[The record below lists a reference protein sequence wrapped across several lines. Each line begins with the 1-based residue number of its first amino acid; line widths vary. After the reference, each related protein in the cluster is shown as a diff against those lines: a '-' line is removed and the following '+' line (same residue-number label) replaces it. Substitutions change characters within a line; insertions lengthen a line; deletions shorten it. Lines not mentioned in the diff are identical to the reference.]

1 MEACAELQA
10 LLAAPGAEVD
20 GGRPSPCALGAC
32 AQSGR
37 QLWLFPLCEVGT
49 WGSRAPPSARGRRA
63 GMRAQGMRAS
73 GWQEFAGER
82 AVLCA
87 GKNMSAIIKEVCD
100 GSSLANH
107 ECFALQHAD
116 SSNFYITEKNRN
128 EIKNGTILR
137 LTTSPPIPEIAEDY
151 EALIASFV
159 NKSAMDISILQRSLA
174 ILESMVLNSHDLYQ
188 KVAQEITIGQ
198 LIPHL
203 QGTDQEI
210 QTCTIAVINAL
221 FLKAPDERRQVDV
234 DNNVDI
240 LGCPLT
246 EMANILVQ
254 KQLRSIIL
262 THVILAQRAINNEMA
277 HQLYVLP
284 SAHLQPPGRQYDDQ
298 NGPPG
303 SVPLRFVLVYAVP
316 DVLCS
321 RLAPY
326 HLSLSS
332 TSGFFGGQLEI
343 RVSWTFLPELA
354 LNCYP
359 QISASLK
366 ETSYLN
372 FEELL
377 LMQRLNL
384 IIAAAAW
391 RNASPC
397 IPGIT
402 RNLASLIMSTLPW
415 TSPRLLLGCW
425 LLTTCCTSPN
435 ITKMR
440 IFSPHSTCDC
450 PQLAQWKKG
459 SLAFLHLVASLA

>member
-1 MEACAELQA
+1 
-10 LLAAPGAEVD
+10 
-20 GGRPSPCALGAC
+20 
-32 AQSGR
+32 
-37 QLWLFPLCEVGT
+37 
-49 WGSRAPPSARGRRA
+49 
-63 GMRAQGMRAS
+63 
-73 GWQEFAGER
+73 
-82 AVLCA
+82 
-87 GKNMSAIIKEVCD
+87 MSAIIKEVCD

-116 SSNFYITEKNRN
+116 SSNFYITEKNCN

-210 QTCTIAVINAL
+210 QTYTITVINAL

-246 EMANILVQ
+246 EMANILAQ

-262 THVILAQRAINNEMA
+262 TAQRDIIFELRRIAFDAETEPNNSSSSLEKCKSMYTRDYKKLGFINHVNPAMDFT
-277 HQLYVLP
+277 QT
-284 SAHLQPPGRQYDDQ
+284 PPGM
-298 NGPPG
+298 
-303 SVPLRFVLVYAVP
+303 
-316 DVLCS
+316 
-321 RLAPY
+321 
-326 HLSLSS
+326 
-332 TSGFFGGQLEI
+332 
-343 RVSWTFLPELA
+343 LA
-354 LNCYP
+354 LNNMLYFAKHHQDAYIRLIPFYKLSLCVAELCA
-359 QISASLK
+359 IASSMSNF
-366 ETSYLN
+366 TSKIEVQTYKGLAVV
-372 FEELL
+372 
-377 LMQRLNL
+377 RLQL
-384 IIAAAAW
+384 AA
-391 RNASPC
+391 C
-397 IPGIT
+397 
-402 RNLASLIMSTLPW
+402 
-415 TSPRLLLGCW
+415 
-425 LLTTCCTSPN
+425 
-435 ITKMR
+435 
-440 IFSPHSTCDC
+440 PHSTCDC

>member
-1 MEACAELQA
+1 MASC
-10 LLAAPGAEVD
+10 
-20 GGRPSPCALGAC
+20 LGT
-32 AQSGR
+32 R
-37 QLWLFPLCEVGT
+37 FRW
-49 WGSRAPPSARGRRA
+49 R
-63 GMRAQGMRAS
+63 
-73 GWQEFAGER
+73 
-82 AVLCA
+82 
-87 GKNMSAIIKEVCD
+87 
-100 GSSLANH
+100 SL
-107 ECFALQHAD
+107 
-116 SSNFYITEKNRN
+116 K
-128 EIKNGTILR
+128 K
-137 LTTSPPIPEIAEDY
+137 
-151 EALIASFV
+151 IASFV

-221 FLKAPDERRQVDV
+221 FLKAPDERRQ
-234 DNNVDI
+234 
-240 LGCPLT
+240 

-372 FEELL
+372 FQELL

-440 IFSPHSTCDC
+440 IFGPHSTCDC